1 MKPTFPILAAVAV
14 AAAGGWY
21 AFSGTNAVDSTQITP
36 LVSAANTQTASADK
50 ADTASSETTA
60 ETAAIED
67 MTLGN
72 PDSAVQIIE
81 YASYT
86 CPHCAAFDQGPFQ
99 QLKADYI
106 DNDKIGFTYR
116 EVYFDRYGL
125 WASMVS
131 RCGGEDKFFG
141 ITDMIYAGQ
150 SEWVRAGEPTAIVE
164 ELRKIGRLAGLDIEE
179 LDACLQDGEKAQ
191 SLVAWWE
198 ENQKADD
205 ITSTPSFLINGKKY
219 SNMPYAEMKE
229 IIDAALEE

>member
-21 AFSGTNAVDSTQITP
+21 AFSGTNAVNSTPINP
-36 LVSAANTQTASADK
+36 LVSAANAQS
-50 ADTASSETTA
+50 ADTAEADAPAATT
-60 ETAAIED
+60 EIQD

-150 SEWVRAGEPTAIVE
+150 SEWVRAGEPAAIVE
-164 ELRKIGRLAGLDIEE
+164 ELRKIGRLAGLDNAE

-205 ITSTPSFLINGKKY
+205 INSTPSFIINGKKY
-219 SNMPYAEMKE
+219 SNMSYTDLKAILDERLGM
-229 IIDAALEE
+229 